1 MLRGEETG
9 EEIMRKLVDHSG
21 FVRGAV
27 LFLVLLVV
35 VVVGGMLYLTTR
47 RGVDVAD
54 EAGKTVAEDLE
65 QAAQTVRDTS
75 EDAILTAKVKTAL
88 VLSKSVS
95 AFDIDVDS
103 DNGTVTLTGAVS
115 SDEARAAVLD
125 IARDTAGVLEVVDR
139 IQVDPRVGT

>member
-1 MLRGEETG
+1 
-9 EEIMRKLVDHSG
+9 
-21 FVRGAV
+21 
-27 LFLVLLVV
+27 
-35 VVVGGMLYLTTR
+35 MLYFTTP
-47 RGVDVAD
+47 RGVDHAD

-103 DNGTVTLTGAVS
+103 DNGAVTLSGAVS
-115 SDEARAAVLD
+115 SDEARAAVVD
-125 IARDTAGVLEVVDR
+125 IARDTAGVLKVVDR
-139 IQVDPRVGT
+139 IQVDARVGT